1 MEERMTEEQQK
12 RALGAFSTRSALETA
27 LHELQSSGFP
37 MNQVSVIAK
46 NADESQEMSGAH
58 LQGQIGSQAVDAGND
73 TASNLAYGGATA
85 TVLLGLT
92 SLSIPGVGAV
102 LAAGTLAASLV
113 ASVAGAG
120 INAASTNSLVQAMT
134 ASGIAKSQAEIYS
147 DRLLR
152 GDYVVLVEGSDTEIQ
167 QAADILSQKSIQD
180 WGIYS
185 AASA

>member
-1 MEERMTEEQQK
+1 MTDNQQK
-12 RALGAFSTRSALETA
+12 RALGAFSTRSAVETA
-27 LHELQSSGFP
+27 LHELQATGFP

-46 NADESQEMSGAH
+46 NADESQDVSGAH
-58 LQGQIGSQAVDAGND
+58 MQSQVGDQEVGAGNA
-73 TASNLAYGGATA
+73 TASNLAYGGAAA

-120 INAASTNSLVQAMT
+120 INAASANSVVQAMA
-134 ASGIAKSQAEIYS
+134 ASGIAKEQAEIYS

-152 GDYVVLVEGSDTEIQ
+152 GDYVVLIEGSDAEIQ
-167 QAADILSQKSIQD
+167 QAADVLSQKSIQD
-180 WGIYS
+180 WGIY
-185 AASA
+185 AAANA

>member
-1 MEERMTEEQQK
+1 MEEHMTNNQQ
-12 RALGAFSTRSALETA
+12 RALGAFSTRSAAETA
-27 LHELQSSGFP
+27 LQALQASGFS

-46 NADESQEMSGAH
+46 NADESQEMSGVH
-58 LQGQIGSQAVDAGND
+58 LQDQIGNQEVDAGNA

-92 SLSIPGVGAV
+92 SLSIPGIGAV

-120 INAASTNSLVQAMT
+120 INAASASSLVQAMT
-134 ASGIAKSQAEIYS
+134 ASGIDKQQAETYS

-152 GDYVVLVEGSDTEIQ
+152 GDYVVLVEGSEAEIQ
-167 QAADILSQKSIQD
+167 HAAGILSQNSIQD
-180 WGIYS
+180 WGVYS
-185 AASA
+185 AANA

>member
-1 MEERMTEEQQK
+1 MTDNQQK
-12 RALGAFSTRSALETA
+12 RALGVFSTRSAVENA
-27 LHELQSSGFP
+27 LNDLQSSGFP
-37 MNQVSVIAK
+37 MNHVSVIAK
-46 NADESQEMSGAH
+46 NADESQELSGAQVQDH
-58 LQGQIGSQAVDAGND
+58 IGNQEVEAGNA

-120 INAASTNSLVQAMT
+120 IHAASASSLVQAMA
-134 ASGIAKSQAEIYS
+134 ASGIDKAQAEIYS

-152 GDYVVLVEGSDTEIQ
+152 GDYVVLIEGSEAEMQ
-167 QAADILSQKSIQD
+167 QAANILSQKDIQD
-180 WGIYS
+180 WGIY
-185 AASA
+185 AAANA